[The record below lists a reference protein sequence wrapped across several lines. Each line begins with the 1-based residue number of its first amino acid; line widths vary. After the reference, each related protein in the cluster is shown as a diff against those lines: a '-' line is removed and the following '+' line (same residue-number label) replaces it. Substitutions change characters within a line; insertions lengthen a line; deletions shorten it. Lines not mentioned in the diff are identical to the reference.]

1 MAPSE
6 PSIGSEKTSVVP
18 NASVIFRRAQ
28 ETLPGITSV
37 TGKPSAPPISE

>member
-6 PSIGSEKTSVVP
+6 PSIGSEKTNVVP
-18 NASVIFRRAQ
+18 NASVILRRAH

-37 TGKPSAPPISE
+37 TGNPIAPPISE